1 MGIHIKMEY
10 TFLHHLLVKMLKM
23 GFKAMLGE
31 ANAEIDTVS
40 VEQAREYVGDKNI
53 LFVDVRETQEVESSG
68 GLPGSVHVPRGLLEF
83 IADPESPMHK
93 SELSSGRQ
101 LVLYCASGGRSAL
114 AAKTLQDMG
123 LSDVC
128 HIAGGFTAWV
138 DIGGPTTVAEESG
151 D

>member
-1 MGIHIKMEY
+1 
-10 TFLHHLLVKMLKM
+10 MLKM

-40 VEQAREYVGDKNI
+40 AEKAREYVGDENI

-123 LSDVC
+123 LSNIC

-138 DIGGPTTVAEESG
+138 DIGGPTTVAEELG

>member
-1 MGIHIKMEY
+1 
-10 TFLHHLLVKMLKM
+10 MLKM

-31 ANAEIDTVS
+31 ANAEIATVS
-40 VEQAREYVGDKNI
+40 VEQAREYVGDENI

-123 LSDVC
+123 LSNVC

-138 DIGGPTTVAEESG
+138 DIGGPTTVAEELG

>member
-1 MGIHIKMEY
+1 
-10 TFLHHLLVKMLKM
+10 MLKM

-40 VEQAREYVGDKNI
+40 VEQAREYVGDENI

-83 IADPESPMHK
+83 LADPESPMHK

-123 LSDVC
+123 LSNVC

-138 DIGGPTTVAEESG
+138 DIGGPTTVAEELG

>member
-1 MGIHIKMEY
+1 
-10 TFLHHLLVKMLKM
+10 MLKM
-23 GFKAMLGE
+23 GFKEMMGE
-31 ANAEIDTVS
+31 ASAQIETVS
-40 VEQAREYVGDKNI
+40 AEKAREYVGDENI

>member
-1 MGIHIKMEY
+1 
-10 TFLHHLLVKMLKM
+10 MLKM

-31 ANAEIDTVS
+31 ANAQIDTVS
-40 VEQAREYVGDKNI
+40 AEKAREYVGDENI

-68 GLPGSVHVPRGLLEF
+68 RLPGSVHVPRGLLEF
-83 IADPESPMHK
+83 IADPDSPMHK
-93 SELSSGRQ
+93 AELSSGKQ

-123 LSDVC
+123 LPNVC

-138 DIGGPTTVAEESG
+138 DIDGPTTGSGTVA
-151 D
+151 

>member
-1 MGIHIKMEY
+1 
-10 TFLHHLLVKMLKM
+10 M

-40 VEQAREYVGDKNI
+40 AEKAREYVGDENI
-53 LFVDVRETQEVESSG
+53 LFVDVRETQEVENSG

-123 LSDVC
+123 FSNIC

-138 DIGGPTTVAEESG
+138 DIGGPTTVAEESDG
-151 D
+151 

>member
-1 MGIHIKMEY
+1 
-10 TFLHHLLVKMLKM
+10 MLKM

-31 ANAEIDTVS
+31 ANAQIETVS
-40 VEQAREYVGDKNI
+40 AEQAREYVGDENI

>member
-1 MGIHIKMEY
+1 M
-10 TFLHHLLVKMLKM
+10 KMLKM

-40 VEQAREYVGDKNI
+40 VEQAREYVGDENI
-53 LFVDVRETQEVESSG
+53 LFVDVRETQEVASSG

-123 LSDVC
+123 LSNVC

-138 DIGGPTTVAEESG
+138 DIGGPTTVAEEPG

>member
-1 MGIHIKMEY
+1 
-10 TFLHHLLVKMLKM
+10 MLKM
-23 GFKAMLGE
+23 GFKAMLGK

-40 VEQAREYVGDKNI
+40 AEKAREYVGDENI
-53 LFVDVRETQEVESSG
+53 LFVDVRETQEVDSSG

-123 LSDVC
+123 LSNIC

>member
-1 MGIHIKMEY
+1 
-10 TFLHHLLVKMLKM
+10 MLKM

-40 VEQAREYVGDKNI
+40 AAKAREYVGDENI
-53 LFVDVRETQEVESSG
+53 LFVDVRETQEVENSG

-123 LSDVC
+123 LSNIC

>member
-1 MGIHIKMEY
+1 
-10 TFLHHLLVKMLKM
+10 MLKM

-40 VEQAREYVGDKNI
+40 VEQAREYVGDENI

-123 LSDVC
+123 LSNVC

-138 DIGGPTTVAEESG
+138 DIGGPTTVAEELG

>member
-1 MGIHIKMEY
+1 
-10 TFLHHLLVKMLKM
+10 MLKM

>member
-1 MGIHIKMEY
+1 
-10 TFLHHLLVKMLKM
+10 MLKM

-31 ANAEIDTVS
+31 ANAQIETVS
-40 VEQAREYVGDKNI
+40 AEQAREYVGDENI

-128 HIAGGFTAWV
+128 HIAGGFTAWI

>member
-1 MGIHIKMEY
+1 
-10 TFLHHLLVKMLKM
+10 MLKK

-31 ANAEIDTVS
+31 ANAQIETVS
-40 VEQAREYVGDKNI
+40 AEKAREYVGDKNI

>member
-1 MGIHIKMEY
+1 
-10 TFLHHLLVKMLKM
+10 MLKM

-40 VEQAREYVGDKNI
+40 AEKAREYVGDENI

-123 LSDVC
+123 LSNVC

>member
-1 MGIHIKMEY
+1 
-10 TFLHHLLVKMLKM
+10 MLKM

-40 VEQAREYVGDKNI
+40 AEKAREYVGDENI

-123 LSDVC
+123 LSNIC

>member
-1 MGIHIKMEY
+1 
-10 TFLHHLLVKMLKM
+10 MLKM

-31 ANAEIDTVS
+31 ANAQIETVS
-40 VEQAREYVGDKNI
+40 AEQAREYVGDENI

-138 DIGGPTTVAEESG
+138 DVGGPTTVAEESG

>member
-1 MGIHIKMEY
+1 
-10 TFLHHLLVKMLKM
+10 M

-40 VEQAREYVGDKNI
+40 VEQAREYVGDENI

-101 LVLYCASGGRSAL
+101 LVLYCASGGRSAF

>member
-1 MGIHIKMEY
+1 
-10 TFLHHLLVKMLKM
+10 MLKM

-123 LSDVC
+123 LSNVC